1 MERSQLPLN
10 ALRAFEAAARHLS
23 FTRAAA
29 ELCVSQGALSH
40 QIKSLEARLGVT
52 LFRRLPRG
60 VTLTDEGLALIPSVE
75 QSFDRMADA
84 LDLFARRQTSE
95 VVTLG
100 VVSTFA
106 VGWLLPRLPAFAAVH
121 PDVAVRVMTHNNRP
135 DMAGEGLSYAIRF
148 GDGNWHGIASTPI
161 MAGGLTLMAAPVLAA
176 ELRNPGD
183 AAKHMLLR
191 SFRRDEWPRWF
202 AAEGLTCPKLNGPVF
217 DTSLAIAHAAAAGLG
232 IGLLPPAMFAGEM
245 AEGRLAAPFA
255 RRIDTGSYWLT
266 RLATRSETPGMAA
279 FRRWITTAAA
289 LNLTGPSCPVPP
301 ATPPA
306 I

>member
-40 QIKSLEARLGVT
+40 QIKSLEDRLGVL

-60 VTLTDEGLALIPSVE
+60 VALTDEGLALIPSVE
-75 QSFDRMADA
+75 ESFDRMAGA

-106 VGWLLPRLPAFAAVH
+106 VGWLLPRLPVFAAAH
-121 PDVAVRVMTHNNRP
+121 PEVALRILTHNNRP

-148 GDGNWHGIASTPI
+148 GDGNWHGIESTQI
-161 MAGGLTLMAAPVLAA
+161 MAGGLTVMGAPELVS
-176 ELRNPGD
+176 ELRTPGD
-183 AAKHMLLR
+183 AAKHMLIR

-202 AAEGLTCPKLNGPVF
+202 AAEGLACPKLNGPVF

-232 IGLLPPAMFAGEM
+232 IGLLPPAMFASEI
-245 AEGRLAAPFA
+245 ERGRLVAPFA
-255 RRIDTGSYWLT
+255 RRVDTGSYWLT
-266 RLATRSETPGMAA
+266 RLATRNETPGMAA
-279 FRRWITTAAA
+279 FRRWIISAA
-289 LNLTGPSCPVPP
+289 TEK
-301 ATPPA
+301 TRFQFD
-306 I
+306 